1 MNPELERRAG
11 WPMKKIAGV
20 DEAGRGCWA
29 GPVVAAAV
37 ILPDSFDWDGLND
50 SKKLSADQRAR
61 LCARI
66 RRDAATG
73 LGIASAAEIDADN
86 ILIASLRAMARAVA
100 ELAQTPDHIL
110 VDGNRLPDWS
120 CSAETVIGG
129 DARAPSI
136 AAASIIA
143 KHMRDQMMVELDA
156 RYPGYHWAQNKGYGV
171 PAHRA
176 GLAELGVSREH
187 RRTFAPIRRLLDAAP
202 NSEVGKNVDKN
213 VDKKATL

>member
-1 MNPELERRAG
+1 MSPDLKQGLSPELERRAR
-11 WPMKKIAGV
+11 WPRQKIAGV

-37 ILPDSFDWDGLND
+37 ILPESYAWDGLND
-50 SKKLSADQRAR
+50 SKKLNAEQRAC

-66 RRDAATG
+66 RQDAATG
-73 LGIASAAEIDADN
+73 LGITPAAEIDASN
-86 ILIASLRAMARAVA
+86 ILVASLRAMARAVA

-120 CSAETVIGG
+120 HSAEAVIGG

-143 KHMRDQMMVELDA
+143 KHTRDEMMVALDA
-156 RYPGYHWAQNKGYGV
+156 EYPGYHWAQNKGYGV

-176 GLAELGVSREH
+176 GLAAQGVSPEH
-187 RRTFAPIRRLLDAAP
+187 RRTFAPIRRLLEPKYWA
-202 NSEVGKNVDKN
+202 
-213 VDKKATL
+213 